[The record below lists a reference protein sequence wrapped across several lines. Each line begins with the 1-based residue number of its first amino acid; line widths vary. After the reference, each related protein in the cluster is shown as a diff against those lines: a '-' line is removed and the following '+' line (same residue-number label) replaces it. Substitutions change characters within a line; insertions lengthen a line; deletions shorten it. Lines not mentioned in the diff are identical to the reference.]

1 MILTSLKIFFARMCD
16 VTLGTVRTIYTIE
29 EKKFLAT
36 LTAFIEIFIWFHVAR
51 SAINGEFTPLVPFA
65 YAGGY
70 AAGTYIGMLIN
81 DLFNKGNKML
91 TIITSK
97 DEMRFYLEKNQ
108 IKYSLV
114 NLENSYDSVVRKMYI
129 LFIDK
134 RSTGKII
141 SLIRKYDPAAVISST
156 STNFVE
162 RNDK

>member
-1 MILTSLKIFFARMCD
+1 MLLTAIKIFFARICD
-16 VTLGTVRTIYTIE
+16 VSIGTIRTIYTIE

-36 LTAFIEIFIWFHVAR
+36 LAAFVEVFIWFHVAR
-51 SAINGEFTPLVPFA
+51 SAINGEFTPIVPFA

-70 AAGTYIGMLIN
+70 ATGTYVGMLIN
-81 DLFNKGNKML
+81 SLFNKGNKML
-91 TIITSK
+91 TVITSK
-97 DEMRFYLEKNQ
+97 DEMKFYLEKNQ

-114 NLENSYDSVVRKMYI
+114 NLENAYDKLERKMYI

-134 RSTGKII
+134 RTTGKTIN
-141 SLIRKYDPAAVISST
+141 LIRKYDPAAVISST